1 MKKQEIVGIFRKR
14 LLESMQT
21 RGLNQSALSR
31 ETGVD
36 RSTLSQLLAEE
47 NLRMPRADTV
57 ASLARSLQVSTDWLL
72 GLSQDS
78 RFGAEILRQS
88 FEVAPHEQSPADD
101 NLKRWY
107 EEAEGLKI
115 RYVPVQLPDV
125 VKTDQVLEY
134 EYGEVAERPVSRAK
148 GQARYHLNFSRG
160 PDNDLEICMP
170 LQNLLGFCRG
180 EGLWRDLGREARAEQ
195 IDAMLETL
203 EELYPSVRLYLYD
216 SRKRYSVPYTI
227 FGARRAAVYVGQM
240 YFAFTTT
247 EYVRVL
253 VRHFDN
259 LVRNAEVHAH
269 EAVDFLKSQAISS

>member
-148 GQARYHLNFSRG
+148 EQARYHLNFSRG

-216 SRKRYSVPYTI
+216 SRSVTRCPTPFSARAGRRFTSGKCISRSPPPSMCASWCGTSTTWCATPRYTRMRPW
-227 FGARRAAVYVGQM
+227 
-240 YFAFTTT
+240 
-247 EYVRVL
+247 
-253 VRHFDN
+253 
-259 LVRNAEVHAH
+259 
-269 EAVDFLKSQAISS
+269 IS

>member
-14 LLESMQT
+14 LFESMQE
-21 RGLNQSALSR
+21 RGVNQSELSR

-57 ASLARSLQVSTDWLL
+57 AALARSLQVSTDWLL

-78 RFGAEILRQS
+78 RYGAEILRQS
-88 FEVAPHEQSPADD
+88 FEVAPHEPSPADD

-115 RYVPVQLPDV
+115 RYVPVGLPDI

-134 EYGEVAERPVSRAK
+134 EYAEVVERPISLAK
-148 GQARYHLNFSRG
+148 EQVLQHRNFSRG

-170 LQNLLGFCRG
+170 VEHLVGFCLG
-180 EGLWRDLGREARAEQ
+180 EGIWRNLETTVRREQ
-195 IDAMLETL
+195 IEVMLTTL
-203 EELYPSVRLYLYD
+203 EELYPSVRLYLFD
-216 SRKRYSVPYTI
+216 GRKRYSVPYTI

-240 YFAFTTT
+240 YFAFNTT
-247 EYVRVL
+247 EYVRIL

-269 EAVDFLKSQAISS
+269 EAVEFLRAQEFD

>member
-1 MKKQEIVGIFRKR
+1 MNKQEIVSIFRKR
-14 LLESMQT
+14 LLESMQE
-21 RGLNQSALSR
+21 RALNQSALSR

-47 NLRMPRADTV
+47 NMRMPRADTV
-57 ASLARSLQVSTDWLL
+57 ASLAQSLQVSTDWLL

-78 RFGAEILRQS
+78 RYGAEILRQS

-115 RYVPVQLPDV
+115 RYVPVQLPDI

-134 EYGEVAERPVSRAK
+134 EYGEVVERPVSRAK
-148 GQARYHLNFSRG
+148 EQARYHLNFTRG

-170 LQNLLGFCRG
+170 RENLVGFCRG
-180 EGLWRDLGREARAEQ
+180 EGLWRNLGRTVRREQ
-195 IDAMLETL
+195 VGFMLETL

-216 SRKRYSVPYTI
+216 GRKRYSVPYTI

-240 YFAFTTT
+240 YFAFNTT
-247 EYVRVL
+247 EYVRIL
-253 VRHFDN
+253 VRHF
-259 LVRNAEVHAH
+259 LITWC
-269 EAVDFLKSQAISS
+269 AVPRYTRTRR

>member
-1 MKKQEIVGIFRKR
+1 MSKKEIVAIFRKR
-14 LLESMQT
+14 LHESMQA
-21 RGLNQSALSR
+21 RGINQSALSR

-36 RSTLSQLLAEE
+36 RSTLSQLLSEE

-57 ASLARSLQVSTDWLL
+57 AALARSLQVSTDWLL

-78 RFGAEILRQS
+78 RYGAEILRQS
-88 FEVAPHEQSPADD
+88 FEVAPHEPSPADD

-115 RYVPVQLPDV
+115 RYVPTYLPDIF
-125 VKTDQVLEY
+125 KTDEVLEF
-134 EYGEVAERPVSRAK
+134 EYDQVVERPVSRAK
-148 GQARYHLNFSRG
+148 EQARQHRNFSRG

-170 LQNLLGFCRG
+170 LENLVGFCRG
-180 EGLWRDLGREARAEQ
+180 EGIWRELKRADRAQQVES
-195 IDAMLETL
+195 MLTAL

-216 SRKRYSVPYTI
+216 GRKRYSVPYTI

-240 YFAFTTT
+240 YFAFNTT
-247 EYVRVL
+247 EYVRIL

-259 LVRNAEVHAH
+259 LVRNAEVQAY
-269 EAVDFLKSQAISS
+269 EIGKFLQSQRLK

>member
-14 LLESMQT
+14 LHESMQE
-21 RGLNQSALSR
+21 RGFNQSELSR

-57 ASLARSLQVSTDWLL
+57 ASLARSLQVSSDWLL

-78 RFGAEILRQS
+78 RYGAEILSQS
-88 FEVAPHEQSPADD
+88 FEVAPHEPSPADD

-115 RYVPVQLPDV
+115 RYVPVGLPDI

-134 EYGEVAERPVSRAK
+134 EYAEVLERPVSRAK
-148 GQARYHLNFSRG
+148 EQAKQHRNFSRG

-170 LQNLLGFCRG
+170 VENLVGFCLG
-180 EGLWRDLGREARAEQ
+180 EGIWRDLEKKLRQEQ
-195 IDAMLETL
+195 LEVMASMLD
-203 EELYPSVRLYLYD
+203 ELYPSVRLYLFHG
-216 SRKRYSVPYTI
+216 RRRYSVPYTI
-227 FGARRAAVYVGQM
+227 FGARRAALYVGQM
-240 YFAFTTT
+240 YFAFNTT
-247 EYVRVL
+247 EYVRIL

-259 LVRNAEVHAH
+259 LVRNADVHAH
-269 EAVDFLKSQAISS
+269 EAVDFLKSQSF